1 MEPAKR
7 FIEYASAFEQTVV
20 DDDWT
25 RLEPYF
31 AADAVYVVTG
41 EAPLGGRWEGRKQIL
56 EHLRDSLD
64 ALDRKFDERRIEPVG
79 TPRIGE
85 ATFEMRW
92 RGVYR
97 KAGCPDLVFGGIER
111 ATFEGERISLL
122 EDAIEDGADRRIRE
136 YLARYFD

>member
-7 FIEYASAFEQTVV
+7 FIEYASAFEQTVA

-31 AADAVYVVTG
+31 AAHAVYVVTG
-41 EAPLGGRWEGRKQIL
+41 GAPLGGRWQGRKRIL
-56 EHLRDSLD
+56 ERLRESLNE
-64 ALDRKFDERRIEPVG
+64 LDRKFDERRIEPVG
-79 TPRIGE
+79 APRIGKDS
-85 ATFEMRW
+85 FEMGW

-111 ATFEGERISLL
+111 ATFEGERILLL

-136 YLARYFD
+136 YLVRYFG